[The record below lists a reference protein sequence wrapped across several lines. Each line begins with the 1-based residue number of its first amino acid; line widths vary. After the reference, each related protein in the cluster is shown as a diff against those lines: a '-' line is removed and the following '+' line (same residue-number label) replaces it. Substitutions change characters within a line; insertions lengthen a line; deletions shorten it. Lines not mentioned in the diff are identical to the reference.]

1 LADLSPELQI
11 NALETLA
18 YPVIAII
25 PDGEQLGSGVLV
37 EVDGVS
43 GILTAEHVVFDDR
56 FQKAQVLYS
65 IPHLYS
71 ADSVN
76 EPTAHFNAT
85 RIRIDLLRCY
95 PEISQRQS
103 DNEEW
108 GPDLAFIRLPP
119 GTNFEGS
126 LRALRNFYGLA
137 RDPDT
142 RMQRALNENNTL
154 MAVAGAPGETSKD
167 VSPTPTDKRGIIEC
181 PVFLAPEFHYR
192 VAEDGY
198 DFFDIPVD
206 RESGVRL
213 PNNFGG
219 VSGGALW
226 RLVNL
231 FEQNLPMHE
240 LKSSDYVLAGIAFW
254 QGPGS
259 PLPKFIRC
267 HGPRSLYEKFLPEL
281 RAWLKQP
288 GQCHQ

>member
-1 LADLSPELQI
+1 MMSSDKQNGSPGPGRLSLADLSPELQI

-25 PDGEQLGSGVLV
+25 PDGEQLGSGALV

-56 FQKAQVLYS
+56 FQKAQVLYT

-76 EPTAHFNAT
+76 EPTTHFNAT

-95 PEISQRQS
+95 PEIPQRQS
-103 DNEEW
+103 DDAEW
-108 GPDLAFIRLPP
+108 GPDLAFIRIPK

-137 RDPDT
+137 RNPDT
-142 RMQRALNENNTL
+142 RMQTALDENNTL
-154 MAVAGAPGETSKD
+154 IAVAGAPGETSKD
-167 VSPTPTDKRGIIEC
+167 VSPAPTDRRGIIEC
-181 PVFLAPEFHYR
+181 PVFLAPAFHYR

-198 DFFDIPVD
+198 DFFDIPID
-206 RESGVRL
+206 RESGLRL

-219 VSGGALW
+219 VSGGAVW

-231 FEQNLPMHE
+231 F
-240 LKSSDYVLAGIAFW
+240 K
-254 QGPGS
+254 
-259 PLPKFIRC
+259 
-267 HGPRSLYEKFLPEL
+267 
-281 RAWLKQP
+281 
-288 GQCHQ
+288 